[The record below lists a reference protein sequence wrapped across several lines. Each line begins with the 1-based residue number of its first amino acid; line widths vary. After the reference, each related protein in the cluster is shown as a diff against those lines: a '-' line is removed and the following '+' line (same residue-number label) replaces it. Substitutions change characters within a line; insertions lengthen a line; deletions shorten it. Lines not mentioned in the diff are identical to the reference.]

1 MIFTNKTID
10 KLDKMIDDALNGTF
24 SESSYDETRMS
35 RLESKW
41 KEFLGNSVLSNQNLE
56 AERRRLE
63 QFISDISHQTKT
75 PMTNIKMY
83 TELLYE
89 EAEKINT
96 SNRSAAEVDKMNS
109 STHSDTEADNMNSS
123 THSAAEV
130 DKMNSSIHL
139 ASESVRIN
147 SSNHSSAE
155 LEKSTQ
161 KILKYAEEI
170 KRQNQRLEFL
180 VDSLTKLSRLESGTL
195 EVVAEHSDVNE
206 LINSAVAAAKPKAVA
221 KNITFMVQ
229 NDAGE
234 DGRTASFDMKW
245 TLEALLNVLDNAVK
259 YSPDGGKV
267 TVSTSDTNMYL
278 AIHVVD
284 EGKGISEEDAAK
296 IFGRFYR
303 SSDYQQEEGVGIGLY
318 LTREILSKEDGYIKV
333 IPNDKREGGEFII
346 YLRK

>member
-41 KEFLGNSVLSNQNLE
+41 KEFLGDSVLSNQNLE

-89 EAEKINT
+89 EAVKINT
-96 SNRSAAEVDKMNS
+96 SNRSAAEADKMNS
-109 STHSDTEADNMNSS
+109 STHSDTEAD
-123 THSAAEV
+123 
-130 DKMNSSIHL
+130 KMNSSIHS
-139 ASESVRIN
+139 AGESVRIN

-170 KRQNQRLEFL
+170 KGQNQRLEFL
-180 VDSLTKLSRLESGTL
+180 IDSLTKLSRLESGTL

-267 TVSTSDTNMYL
+267 TVSTFDTNMYL